1 MAYPPFTSDKNSS
14 PDQKGC
20 RAPAQIGT
28 LFKDTHEE
36 IRFTV
41 ETVNGLEWVRPCL
54 WHRDA
59 KDKFRPSKAETAF
72 RPDLLGE
79 LLNALREARKAVL
92 Q

>member
-1 MAYPPFTSDKNSS
+1 M
-14 PDQKGC
+14 
-20 RAPAQIGT
+20 
-28 LFKDTHEE
+28 
-36 IRFTV
+36 